1 MEIGSLTRTLMRL
14 PERMRPMFRSMGI
27 SASGLSAQRQRID
40 AIVSNIANAETTRT
54 EEGGPYRRRTVEM
67 APSMRGPDGVF
78 LEPGILWPTGDEAG
92 ELPIP
97 PFDDFGAGVTVTGVV
112 VDQTEGPLVY
122 DPSHPDA
129 DGNGYVRMPNVDLTQ
144 EIVDLA
150 EARRMYEANA
160 TAFQAVKS
168 MLQRAAQL

>member
-1 MEIGSLTRTLMRL
+1 MDVKSLTRTLMRL
-14 PERMRPMFRSMGI
+14 PERMRPMFRSMSI
-27 SASGLSAQRQRID
+27 PASGLSAQRQRID

-54 EEGGPYRRRTVEM
+54 AEGGPYQRRTVNLSP
-67 APSMRGPDGVF
+67 ATHGPDGMF
-78 LEPGILWPTGDEAG
+78 LEPGVLYPSGVEAG

-97 PFDDFGAGVTVTGVV
+97 PFDEYAAGVAFNGVQA
-112 VDQTEGPLVY
+112 DATEGPLVY

-129 DGNGYVRMPNVDLTQ
+129 DENGYVRMPNVDLTQ

-160 TAFQAVKS
+160 TAFQAVKN
-168 MLQRAAQL
+168 MLQRAAQI